1 MSKHPLPRDI
11 SRSTRTFQHW
21 GAALKSGKPAKSN
34 LVAWYSQEAPT
45 IYSIKICEEVRLAN
59 RDDDDDDDGGGGGD
73 DYCYC
78 YDCFDCYYGDDEDN
92 DHCTES

>member
-1 MSKHPLPRDI
+1 M
-11 SRSTRTFQHW
+11 T
-21 GAALKSGKPAKSN
+21 
-34 LVAWYSQEAPT
+34 
-45 IYSIKICEEVRLAN
+45 LAN